1 MRQLLKRLT
10 DFLIFS
16 NLYIAVAAVLFTVQS
31 QIQLG
36 MHPNWHPYLFLILF
50 ATLFEYNLHKFVA
63 VFFYKHALLETKFS
77 WIARNLKL
85 FYFIVFSSVAGFII
99 AACFAKWTVLVTLF
113 PLGAITFLYSFPVY
127 KKGIKIFR
135 LREVPLVKIFII
147 SLVWSATCILL
158 PLVQAGLE
166 VDPPLLV
173 LLIAERFLFVFA
185 ITVPFD
191 IRDMES
197 DKKAGLKTLPLLVG
211 KKRAGRIANAALLGF
226 MALCSFH
233 YTATHQFHFVAAF
246 LISGLTTLYFL
257 NNPRIRNLHHY
268 HYGVLDGT
276 MALQG
281 LLVIAGYFL
290 FS

>member
-211 KKRAGRIANAALLGF
+211 QKRAGRTANAALLGF

>member
-1 MRQLLKRLT
+1 MIKLLKKCI

-16 NLYIAVAAVLFTVQS
+16 NLYIAIAAVLFTVQS
-31 QIQLG
+31 QVQLG

-63 VFFYKHALLETKFS
+63 VFFYKHALQENKFS
-77 WIARNLKL
+77 WIAKNLNL

-99 AACFAKWTVLVTLF
+99 AACFAKWRVLITLF
-113 PLGAITFLYSFPVY
+113 PLGILTFLYSFPVY

-158 PLVQAGLE
+158 PVVQANLH
-166 VDPPLLV
+166 VNLQLLL
-173 LLIAERFLFVFA
+173 LLIFERFLFVFA

-197 DKKAGLKTLPLLVG
+197 DEKSRLKTLPLLVG
-211 KKRAGRIANAALLGF
+211 EKASIRIANAALILF
-226 MALCSFH
+226 MIICTVH
-233 YTATHQFHFVAAF
+233 YTAMQQYQFVAAF
-246 LISGLTTLYFL
+246 LISGLSTVYFI
-257 NNPRIRNLHHY
+257 NNRKVKGLVHY

-276 MALQG
+276 MTLQG
-281 LLVIAGYFL
+281 LLVIAFYFL
-290 FS
+290 AR

>member
-1 MRQLLKRLT
+1 
-10 DFLIFS
+10 
-16 NLYIAVAAVLFTVQS
+16 
-31 QIQLG
+31 
-36 MHPNWHPYLFLILF
+36 MHPDWHPYLFLILF

-63 VFFYKHALLETKFS
+63 VFFYKHALLENKFS

-99 AACFAKWTVLVTLF
+99 AACFAKWSVLVTLF

-135 LREVPLVKIFII
+135 LREVPLAKIFII

-158 PLVQAGLE
+158 PVVQAGLK
-166 VDPPLLV
+166 PHPQLLL

-197 DKKAGLKTLPLLVG
+197 DRKAGLKTLPLL
-211 KKRAGRIANAALLGF
+211 AGEKWADRIANAAMFLF
-226 MALCSFH
+226 ITLCSLH
-233 YTATHQFHFVAAF
+233 YGYLHQFHFEAAF
-246 LISGLTTLYFL
+246 LISGLSTLYFL
-257 NNPRIRNLHHY
+257 NSKRIRKLPDY

-281 LLVIAGYFL
+281 LLVLAFYFL
-290 FS
+290 FR

>member
-1 MRQLLKRLT
+1 MKKLLRRCV

-16 NLYIAVAAVLFTVQS
+16 NLYIAIAAVLFTVQS

-36 MHPNWHPYLFLILF
+36 MHPDWHPYLFLILF

-63 VFFYKHALLETKFS
+63 VFFYKHALQETKFS

-99 AACFAKWTVLVTLF
+99 AACFAKWSVLITLF
-113 PLGAITFLYSFPVY
+113 PLGALTFLYSFPVY

-135 LREVPLVKIFII
+135 LREVPLAKIFII
-147 SLVWSATCILL
+147 SLVWSATCVLL
-158 PLVQAGLE
+158 PVVQANLHTE
-166 VDPPLLV
+166 PWLLL
-173 LLIAERFLFVFA
+173 LLICERFLFVFA

-197 DKKAGLKTLPLLVG
+197 DQKSNLKTLPLLVG
-211 KKRAGRIANAALLGF
+211 ERTSIKMAGTALILFMIA
-226 MALCSFH
+226 CTIH
-233 YTATHQFHFVAAF
+233 YSLTQQYHFVAVF
-246 LISGLTTLYFL
+246 LISGFSTLYFI
-257 NNPRIRNLHHY
+257 NNEKVKNLEHY

-281 LLVIAGYFL
+281 LLVIGSYFL
-290 FS
+290 VR